1 MHDARAVDDRRQ
13 HDLERPPSLEM
24 ADDRRLREIVQ
35 ARAEQEIKPGSADQ
49 RDNAHQQ
56 RQAESMPD
64 GEARSEEHTSELQS
78 LMRISYAVFCLK
90 KKTHETSNTQILKQ
104 LLSNTHTAPYHTTKY
119 NIIRT
124 L

>member
-64 GEARSEEHTSELQS
+64 GEAVRRCPAPRSEEPTSELPS
-78 LMRISYAVFCLK
+78 PMRISYAIFCLK
-90 KKTHETSNTQILKQ
+90 KKKLVRVHLLIPLQTQ
-104 LLSNTHTAPYHTTKY
+104 HTINLCLPKH
-119 NIIRT
+119 
-124 L
+124 